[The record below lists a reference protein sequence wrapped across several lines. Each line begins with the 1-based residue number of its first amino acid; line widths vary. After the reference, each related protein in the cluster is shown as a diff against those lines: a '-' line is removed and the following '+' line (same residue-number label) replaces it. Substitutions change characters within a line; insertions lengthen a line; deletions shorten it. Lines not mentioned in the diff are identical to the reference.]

1 MDDGFTA
8 PSSLPGQDDSR
19 SSKAML
25 DAILT
30 KAATADSLPT
40 WHELYQ
46 DLLHERAPAL
56 DVKGQPTGRTHPRWD
71 WRKSLYIAW
80 HCTPR
85 DKRWPK
91 FEKDLATLLGLS
103 NTRTMR
109 HWREQDPEIGERI
122 ARLPAEMLL
131 GHVAD
136 VFDALVQVAKDPD
149 PKAHQDRKLFLEI
162 TGNYRPSGN
171 VNLSMTPIS
180 YIEVPEDDDDDGTL

>member
-1 MDDGFTA
+1 MNTGFTA
-8 PSSLPGQDDSR
+8 PAEAPGQAASR
-19 SSKAML
+19 SSKATL
-25 DAILT
+25 DVLLE
-30 KAATADSLPT
+30 KAAQADGLPT

-46 DLLHERAPAL
+46 DLLQERQPLL
-56 DVKGQPTGRTHPRWD
+56 DGRGQPTGRTRPRWD
-71 WRKSLYIAW
+71 WRKALYIAW
-80 HCTPR
+80 NCTPR
-85 DKRWPK
+85 DKRWPR
-91 FEKDLATLLGLS
+91 FERELAALLGLS

-122 ARLPAEMLL
+122 ARLPSEMLL

-136 VFDALVQVAKDPD
+136 VYAALVAVAKDPD

-180 YIEVPEDDDDDGTL
+180 YIEVPEDDDDDGAS